1 MAVWVVFFVCVG
13 SWSFGVGI
21 VLCLSCWIPDFIRKV
36 LKFLKSFLNHLY
48 WLGNRTSRF
57 IGLGFPE
64 RQFGYFAF
72 FVLVLG
78 HSESEFY
85 SVYFIRFLIL

>member
-1 MAVWVVFFVCVG
+1 MKVFEIF
-13 SWSFGVGI
+13 SQHM
-21 VLCLSCWIPDFIRKV
+21 D
-36 LKFLKSFLNHLY
+36 

-64 RQFGYFAF
+64 RQFGYFAL

-78 HSESEFY
+78 HSES
-85 SVYFIRFLIL
+85 